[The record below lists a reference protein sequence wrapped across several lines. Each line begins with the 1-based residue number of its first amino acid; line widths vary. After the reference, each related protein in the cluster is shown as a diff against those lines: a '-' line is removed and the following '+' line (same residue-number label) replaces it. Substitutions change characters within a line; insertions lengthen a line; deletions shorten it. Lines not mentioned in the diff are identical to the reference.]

1 MQHGSYLLVIP
12 EKATFLDCLGQQQQM
27 QPAASVLLLAGSSGL
42 FRQEDQ
48 PSPLFPAA
56 SLGNP
61 VDELI
66 ETLSEHSSS
75 SSPASSKTVLPPH
88 PANFLDKEEP
98 ELLPRPDMGGG
109 RLDRSGESA
118 SKAARLFLSLAVTAI
133 ATIGSVSRGP
143 AKLVEKENDR
153 IE

>member
-1 MQHGSYLLVIP
+1 MVLKYLLVIP

-27 QPAASVLLLAGSSGL
+27 QPPPASVLLLAGSSGL

-66 ETLSEHSSS
+66 ETLSERSS
-75 SSPASSKTVLPPH
+75 SSPASSKTVLPPQ

-98 ELLPRPDMGGG
+98 ELLPPPDMGGG
-109 RLDRSGESA
+109 RLERSGESA
-118 SKAARLFLSLAVTAI
+118 SRAARLSLSLAVTAI

-143 AKLVEKENDR
+143 AKLQKEC
-153 IE
+153 EP